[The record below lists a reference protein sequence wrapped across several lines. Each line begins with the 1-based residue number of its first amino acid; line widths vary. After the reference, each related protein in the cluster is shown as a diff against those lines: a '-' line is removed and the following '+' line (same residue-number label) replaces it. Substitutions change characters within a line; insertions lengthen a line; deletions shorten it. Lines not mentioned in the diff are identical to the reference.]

1 MNWLKVIVGAIFEVG
16 WVVGLTH
23 ATTPLEWLLTVVA
36 ITLSFVLLLNAT
48 KHLPVGTA
56 YATFVGLGTSGVTLM
71 DFIIFGE
78 PFNFIKILLIFIL
91 LLGVIGLKM
100 ATTEEVN

>member
-36 ITLSFVLLLNAT
+36 ITLSFVLLLNTT

-100 ATTEEVN
+100 ATTEEAN

>member
-36 ITLSFVLLLNAT
+36 ITLSFILLLNAT
-48 KHLPVGTA
+48 KYLPVGTA

-100 ATTEEVN
+100 ATTEEAN